1 MLSKLSIL
9 LFRIVKSCFD
19 CENQDNWNVSILI
32 VKYFLWSNKYYLD
45 VCSEIRLDWH
55 TISLSQVH
63 LPLPIPPPPN
73 TQSWWGS
80 YSIGVVLTTY
90 LFIIGLDCWRN
101 WNKSQKWEMWGRLQI
116 NWRLINDILNI
127 AIAGQIMW
135 NEICYF
141 LKTYIVLEIVI

>member
-45 VCSEIRLDWH
+45 VCSEIMLDWH

-80 YSIGVVLTTY
+80 YSMGVVCTLY
-90 LFIIGLDCWRN
+90 LSSIHYCWRN
-101 WNKSQKWEMWGRLQI
+101 WNKSQKWKRWRRLQI
-116 NWRLINDILNI
+116 NWRLINFILNI

-135 NEICYF
+135 NENCYF
-141 LKTYIVLEIVI
+141 LKT